1 MKFGD
6 TPVDKSRA
14 PSFNEAIPDGNDA
27 DDKRWEK
34 SICESGGSDDM
45 FNGLKELKSGLL
57 CTRLNAPLVRAGTD
71 PRSASGDELRSKIP
85 PDSGRGG
92 IPHWCSCT

>member
-1 MKFGD
+1 
-6 TPVDKSRA
+6 
-14 PSFNEAIPDGNDA
+14 
-27 DDKRWEK
+27 
-34 SICESGGSDDM
+34 M

-92 IPHWCSCT
+92 IPH